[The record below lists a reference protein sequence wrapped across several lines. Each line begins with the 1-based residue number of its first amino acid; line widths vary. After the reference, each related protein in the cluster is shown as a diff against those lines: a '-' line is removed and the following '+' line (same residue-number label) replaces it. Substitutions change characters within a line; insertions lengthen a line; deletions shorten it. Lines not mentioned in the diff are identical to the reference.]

1 MKSAERKWLAL
12 LAAVAGMALT
22 AVNASLVIE
31 DKSAAGN
38 SRQRLSAEL
47 KKERMNA
54 RERDSIQAEV
64 ERLKG
69 ENAAAAKADALPT
82 DPVALG
88 SQAKLEFARKGLE
101 VKSYSVAQ
109 GKRASAIEFELE
121 GNPAGISSFLAA
133 EGSGTTAFSV
143 SRCSIAKADTAGRL
157 RAGIGISAKRIYLA
171 PSSAGDEEKAA
182 ALIASIAYRQGAMRP
197 AASATPQP
205 SPSATPRLERVQ
217 WIGFIGKTVLTD
229 GTTQYFLKD
238 NQKGRMLELRMGQSG
253 DAVVSETD
261 DSVTI
266 RYQGVLYEIR
276 KK

>member
-12 LAAVAGMALT
+12 LAAVAGIALT
-22 AVNASLVIE
+22 AVDASLVNE
-31 DKSAAGN
+31 DSGAAEN

-54 RERDSIQAEV
+54 QERDSIQAEV

-69 ENAAAAKADALPT
+69 ENAAAAKADALPI

-88 SQAKLEFARKGLE
+88 SQAKLDFARNGLE

-121 GNPAGISSFLAA
+121 GDPAGISSFLAA
-133 EGSGTTAFSV
+133 EGSGKTAFSV
-143 SRCSIAKADTAGRL
+143 SHCSIAKADSAGRL
-157 RAGIGISAKRIYLA
+157 RAGIGISAKRLYLT
-171 PSSAGDEEKAA
+171 PSSAADEEKAA
-182 ALIASIAYRQGAMRP
+182 ALIASIAYRRAAVRP
-197 AASATPQP
+197 SATFQP
-205 SPSATPRLERVQ
+205 SPSATPRMERVQ

-261 DSVTI
+261 ESVTI